1 MSTVILL
8 CGGLNIEL
16 RPFTDYT
23 PKCLLPIKNKTIL
36 EWNLEWLEKNN
47 FKNVI
52 INESFCIP
60 QMELAIK
67 KYKGSLKIQQRT
79 EKILLGTAQSVYE
92 YSFGLD
98 EDFIVI
104 NGDNLYNFDLRKMY
118 ESHLKTDAN
127 CTVAIHDTTKHEKNK
142 SVVKLTENGMIEK
155 IIPRSTFKFKKPT
168 AVFAGVG
175 VVKPKFRE
183 QINLRKDVDFWSN
196 TLSRKSEQLIPYKIN
211 EGLTCFNSPSEYN
224 RINETYRTI
233 DHFFIG
239 HERY

>member
-36 EWNLEWLEKNN
+36 EWNLEWLEKNK
-47 FKNVI
+47 FHNVI

-67 KYKGSLKIQQRT
+67 KYKGPIKIKQRT

-92 YSFGLD
+92 YTFGLD
-98 EDFIVI
+98 EDFLVV

-118 ESHLKTDAN
+118 DFHMRQQSTS
-127 CTVAIHDTTKHEKNK
+127 TVAIHDTTKHEKNK
-142 SVVKLTENGMIEK
+142 SVVKLTDTGMIEK
-155 IIPRSTFKFKKPT
+155 IIPRSNFKFKKPT

-175 VVKPKFRE
+175 IFKSNFRD
-183 QINLRKDVDFWSN
+183 QINLRKDVDFWTN
-196 TLSRKSEQLIPYKIN
+196 TLTRKSEQLLPYKIT
-211 EGLTCFNSPSEYN
+211 EGLTCFNSPMEYN
-224 RINETYRTI
+224 RINETYSSI
-233 DHFFIG
+233 DHFFVG